1 MFSIFSMT
9 RSVTEF
15 IARSYDSNRSII
27 CIGKISYKMIIN
39 KINKIIVLITQAYLR
54 EIQFAQ
60 Q

>member
-1 MFSIFSMT
+1 MT
-9 RSVTEF
+9 A
-15 IARSYDSNRSII
+15 IDQSYAW
-27 CIGKISYKMIIN
+27 GKISYKMIIN

>member
-1 MFSIFSMT
+1 MT

-15 IARSYDSNRSII
+15 IARSYDSSRSII
-27 CIGKISYKMIIN
+27 YIGKISYKMIIN